1 MKQCIENPNDVD
13 WVKFWSEKLANKKDK
28 DWDKA
33 APGFYRR
40 TKKEDYNDAL
50 FEKLILTDEYSVL
63 DVGCG
68 EGSVTI
74 PIAKRVKKVIGV
86 DSSPKMLEYLKKRA
100 DDNNID
106 NIETILKPIEE
117 ITYDEIGDVD
127 VVVCSRSLNGIIP
140 IDKVLS
146 ELDKIANKYVFIT
159 IFGPENKK
167 IEKDFDKELKIQT
180 EDFPDYNYFFNILF
194 NMGIYANIERF
205 DLNNYREYDSIENA
219 MDNGKF
225 RLDLYSDEEKELL
238 KEYLKRILTYDEESK
253 KYYNVKD
260 KADWIM
266 VWWKKQQ
273 MSYVGVKTPN
283 NHIFL
288 NKMKL
293 VTFYHGLDYFQ
304 K

>member
-1 MKQCIENPNDVD
+1 MKQCIENPNDVK
-13 WVKFWSEKLANKKDK
+13 WEEFWAERLAGKVNKN
-28 DWDKA
+28 WDEA
-33 APGFYRR
+33 APGFYKR
-40 TKKEDYNDAL
+40 TKKDDYQNAL
-50 FEKLILTDEYSVL
+50 FDMLRLDENDTVL

-86 DSSPKMLEYLKKRA
+86 DSSPKMLEYLEKRA
-100 DDNNID
+100 ADNDID
-106 NIETILKPIEE
+106 NIKTVLKPIEE
-117 ITYDEIGDVD
+117 ISYEEIGDVD

-140 IDKVLS
+140 ITDVLR
-146 ELDKIANKYVFIT
+146 ELNNIADKYVFIT

-167 IEKDFDKELKIQT
+167 IEKDFDKELGIRT
-180 EDFPDYNYFFNILF
+180 EDFPDYNYFFNILY

-205 DLNNYREYDSIENA
+205 DLNNYREYDNIDEA

-238 KEYLKRILTYDEESK
+238 REYLKRILTYDEESG

-266 VWWKKQQ
+266 VWWKK
-273 MSYVGVKTPN
+273 SC
-283 NHIFL
+283 
-288 NKMKL
+288 
-293 VTFYHGLDYFQ
+293 
-304 K
+304 

>member
-13 WVKFWSEKLANKKDK
+13 WTGFWAEKLANKIDK

-33 APGFYRR
+33 APGFFKR
-40 TKKEDYNDAL
+40 THKEDYNDAL
-50 FEKLILTDEYSVL
+50 LSKLILDENDTVL

-74 PIAKRVKKVIGV
+74 PIAKRVKKVIGI
-86 DSSPKMLEYLKKRA
+86 DSSPKMIEYLEKRA
-100 DDNNID
+100 ANNNVD

-117 ITYDEIGDVD
+117 IKYDEIGDMD

-140 IDKVLS
+140 IEEVLS
-146 ELDKIANKYVFIT
+146 ELNKIANKYVFIT

-167 IEKDFDKELKIQT
+167 IEKDFDKELGIKT
-180 EDFPDYNYFFNILF
+180 ENFPDYNYFFNILF
-194 NMGIYANIERF
+194 NMGIYANIDRF
-205 DLNNYREYDSIENA
+205 DLNNYREYSSIEEA

-225 RLDLYSDEEKELL
+225 RLDIYTDEQKQLL
-238 KEYLKRILTYDEESK
+238 KAYLERILTYDSETK

-266 VWWKKQQ
+266 VWWKK
-273 MSYVGVKTPN
+273 
-283 NHIFL
+283 
-288 NKMKL
+288 
-293 VTFYHGLDYFQ
+293 
-304 K
+304 

>member
-1 MKQCIENPNDVD
+1 MKQCIENPNDVK
-13 WVKFWSEKLANKKDK
+13 WAEFWAERLENKVNK

-33 APGFYRR
+33 APGFYKR
-40 TKKEDYNDAL
+40 TKKEDYQIAL
-50 FEKLILTDEYSVL
+50 FEKLILDKDDTVL

-74 PIAKRVKKVIGV
+74 PIAKRVKKVIGL
-86 DSSPKMLEYLKKRA
+86 DSSPKMLEYLEKRA
-100 DDNNID
+100 DANDIT

-117 ITYDEIGDVD
+117 IKYDEIGDVD

-140 IDKVLS
+140 IEEVLS
-146 ELDKIANKYVFIT
+146 ELDKIASKYVFIT

-167 IEKDFDKELKIQT
+167 IEKDFDKELGIKT
-180 EDFPDYNYFFNILF
+180 EDFPDYNYFFNMLF

-205 DLNNYREYDSIENA
+205 DLNNYREYDSIEEA

-238 KEYLKRILTYDEESK
+238 KNYLERILTFDEKTK

-266 VWWKKQQ
+266 VWWKK
-273 MSYVGVKTPN
+273 
-283 NHIFL
+283 
-288 NKMKL
+288 
-293 VTFYHGLDYFQ
+293 
-304 K
+304 